1 MVSFLVL
8 VCTLVAIN
16 GIAVLGLNLQLGY
29 AGMVN
34 LMVITCIALGG
45 YTAMV
50 LMLPASSLGVGQYVL
65 GLNLPFPLAALG
77 AMVVAGLFGLA
88 AGAVALRRVRAHYFA
103 IVTFCVAE
111 MTHQFVTNYTR
122 LFNGASGLYGLTP
135 PFGSDFTGSGYP
147 YFYLGM
153 SLAVFAVAFLFVDY
167 LRKRP
172 FGRALRATRED
183 RDAAQAFGRNVYALQ
198 LKAFV
203 IGSAL
208 AGLSGALLVGFVGAL
223 DPDGWTSAESLI
235 LLTAL
240 FIGGAG
246 NNIGVTL
253 GTLLVAGLIGQGVT
267 FIPTG
272 ILPVGQQAP
281 LQVMVYGVA
290 LILVLRFRPAGLV
303 PERPG
308 RDKAPLTEQPR
319 PDGAQLAKVVN

>member
-8 VCTLVAIN
+8 VFTLVSIN

-34 LMVITCIALGG
+34 LMAITCIALGG
-45 YTAMV
+45 YTALV
-50 LMLPASSLGVGQYVL
+50 LMLPPPGPGAGQYIL

-77 AMVVAGLFGLA
+77 AMVVAGVFGLA

-103 IVTFCVAE
+103 IVTFCIAE
-111 MTHQFVTNYTR
+111 MAHEFVTNYTR
-122 LFNGASGLYGLTP
+122 LFNGASGLYGVAP
-135 PFGSDFTGSGYP
+135 PFGNYFTASGYP
-147 YFYLGM
+147 YFYLGL
-153 SLAVFAVAFLFVDY
+153 SLAVFAAVFAFVEY

-172 FGRALRATRED
+172 FGRALRAARED
-183 RDAAQAFGRNVYALQ
+183 RDAATAFGRNVYTLQ

-203 IGSAL
+203 IGAVL

-223 DPDGWTSAESLI
+223 DPNGWTSAETLI
-235 LLTAL
+235 MLTAL
-240 FIGGAG
+240 FIGGSG

-253 GTLLVAGLIGQGVT
+253 GTLVVAGLIGQGVT

-272 ILPVGQQAP
+272 ILPVEQQAP
-281 LQVMVYGVA
+281 IQVMVYGVA
-290 LILVLRFRPAGLV
+290 LMLILRFRPAGLL

-308 RDKAPLTEQPR
+308 RDKGSLPEAVE
-319 PDGAQLAKVVN
+319 